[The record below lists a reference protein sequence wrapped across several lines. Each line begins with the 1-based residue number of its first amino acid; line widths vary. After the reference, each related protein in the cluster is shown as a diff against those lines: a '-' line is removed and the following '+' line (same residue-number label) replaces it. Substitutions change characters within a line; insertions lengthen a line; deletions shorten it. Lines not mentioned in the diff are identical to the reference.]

1 MAEAKPTVLI
11 IDDDPAIRGSLSR
24 LLRSVGLDAQ
34 LFESI
39 PDFLQAEHPNGPN
52 CLVLDVNLPGQSGLD
67 LQRELV
73 ATNRQ
78 IPIIFITGH
87 GDIPMTVKAMKGGAI
102 EFLTKPFEDQ
112 ELLDAVQLGLAR
124 DRERREQEDVLRT
137 LKERFESLTPR
148 EREIMIH
155 VAQGRLN
162 KQVAG
167 DIGISEPTVKVHRSN
182 LMRKMKAASLPELAR
197 MAGKLGL
204 VREKPKP
211 K

>member
-1 MAEAKPTVLI
+1 MGETKATVLI
-11 IDDDPAIRGSLSR
+11 IDDDPAIRRSLSR

-39 PDFLQAEHPNGPN
+39 PDFLQAKHPNGPN

-102 EFLTKPFEDQ
+102 EFLMKPFQDQ
-112 ELLDAVQLGLAR
+112 DLLDAVQLGLAR
-124 DRERREQEDVLRT
+124 DRVRREHEDALRT
-137 LKERFESLTPR
+137 LKDRLESLTPR

-155 VAQGRLN
+155 VAQGSQQAGRGRYRDQRAHGESPSQQLN
-162 KQVAG
+162 AEDESGVATG
-167 DIGISEPTVKVHRSN
+167 ACPNG
-182 LMRKMKAASLPELAR
+182 
-197 MAGKLGL
+197 G
-204 VREKPKP
+204 
-211 K
+211 